1 DGRLRAVDELERQL
15 AAWARSQEAAPLA
28 EQLQRA
34 GLDAAPVA
42 DMQDVLGDP
51 QLAHRGHFTEL
62 THPVVG
68 RYVVEAMGLR
78 FSAAPMQFTRP
89 APCLAADSKET
100 YCGLLGMPE
109 SEFNELSAAGV
120 LT

>member
-1 DGRLRAVDELERQL
+1 
-15 AAWARSQEAAPLA
+15 
-28 EQLQRA
+28 
-34 GLDAAPVA
+34 
-42 DMQDVLGDP
+42 MQDLLADP

-89 APCLAADSKET
+89 APCLGADSKET
-100 YCGLLGMPE
+100 YCGLLGMTDTE
-109 SEFNELSAAGV
+109 YDMLSAAGV
-120 LT
+120 LS